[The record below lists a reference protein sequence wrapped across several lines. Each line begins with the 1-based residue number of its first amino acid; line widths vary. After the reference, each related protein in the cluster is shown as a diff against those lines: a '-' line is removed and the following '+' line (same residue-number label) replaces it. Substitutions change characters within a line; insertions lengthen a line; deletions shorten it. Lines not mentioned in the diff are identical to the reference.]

1 MEDGNSSADQPSAS
15 LWVDSMLGVPLQ
27 RSRFSLPMDMKL
39 LENMSAQEYL
49 LKHCQVSPMKWVMCQ
64 RIFYKVKDK
73 TGVILFKDLKK
84 ALLEALVNP
93 ITSDQLR
100 DMYEM
105 LSITED
111 SHVDCAYFAAITAF
125 AERFAQLVHVTYTL
139 LYNKVL
145 DGTDTSRG
153 LVEAADFSALDWK
166 LEGIQP
172 NPGVEQILRVLN
184 K

>member
-125 AERFAQLVHVTYTL
+125 AERFAH
-139 LYNKVL
+139 NKVL